1 MPIDKAMKIDKTMN
15 ITAVLVDSF
24 VGFRHSRLPPKRRQH
39 GRKAELNG

>member
-24 VGFRHSRLPPKRRQH
+24 VGFRHSSFPLKLCQH
-39 GRKAELNG
+39 GSRAEING